1 MVDAYAEVLVDL
13 ADEQQALDDVVA
25 AVAAD
30 DWEVPTPAEGW
41 AVRDQI
47 WHLTYFD
54 GQALRSAT
62 DPDGF
67 TAGLAELMAD
77 PVGWEAQIVAEGRR
91 PSAGD
96 LLAAWRD
103 GRSALQR
110 GLLDLDPK
118 ARLPWYGP
126 PMSAMSFATAR
137 LMETWAHGQDVVDGL
152 AAADRPS
159 ERAPTDRLRHVAH
172 LGVRTRGF
180 SYAVHGREAP
190 DGDVRV
196 ELTAPSG
203 VAWSW
208 GDPSSDDRVSGSAV
222 DFCLVVTQRRHI
234 ADTDLVITG
243 PLATEWMEIAQCF
256 AGGPGTGRPR
266 SSS

>member
-1 MVDAYAEVLVDL
+1 MVDAYAELLVDL
-13 ADEQQALDDVVA
+13 TDEQQALDDVVA
-25 AVAAD
+25 AIATD

-67 TAGLAELMAD
+67 TAGLADLMAD

-96 LLAAWRD
+96 LLAAWRN
-103 GRSALQR
+103 GRSALHR
-110 GLLDLDPK
+110 ALVDLDPK
-118 ARLPWYGP
+118 ARMPWYGP

-159 ERAPTDRLRHVAH
+159 SRADRSAAAHRSSRCADSEGSRTPCTGGRLPRARFGSNSPHHRAPR
-172 LGVRTRGF
+172 GVGATRRRTTA
-180 SYAVHGREAP
+180 SPAP
-190 DGDVRV
+190 QS
-196 ELTAPSG
+196 T
-203 VAWSW
+203 
-208 GDPSSDDRVSGSAV
+208 SAS
-222 DFCLVVTQRRHI
+222 
-234 ADTDLVITG
+234 
-243 PLATEWMEIAQCF
+243 P
-256 AGGPGTGRPR
+256 
-266 SSS
+266 